1 MGRGG
6 GESDDRVV
14 DAFYTVSA
22 NTPRHLHLHRR
33 SGLPLL
39 SLAQSWS
46 CFSLVVP
53 YAGDDGAGGG
63 GGRDCREHRQQTL
76 FSLFPFLYLVPGH
89 VVEDDAAVPLVARIH
104 ASVDAS
110 DFQHTAELSHL
121 YCLLWKTLLKRVEEV
136 VVGHAVAVVKEPPQ
150 TTGSY
155 LCPVCL
161 RLFSLFPALLVYA
174 LPTQKDLP
182 WVSLTLQ

>member
-1 MGRGG
+1 MGRDG
-6 GESDDRVV
+6 GESDDCVV

-63 GGRDCREHRQQTL
+63 GGRGCREYRQQTL
-76 FSLFPFLYLVPGH
+76 FSLFPFLYLVLGH
-89 VVEDDAAVPLVARIH
+89 EVALPSCCAARID
-104 ASVDAS
+104 APVDAS
-110 DFQHTAELSHL
+110 DFPHTGELSHQR
-121 YCLLWKTLLKRVEEV
+121 CLLWRTL
-136 VVGHAVAVVKEPPQ
+136 
-150 TTGSY
+150 
-155 LCPVCL
+155 
-161 RLFSLFPALLVYA
+161 
-174 LPTQKDLP
+174 
-182 WVSLTLQ
+182 